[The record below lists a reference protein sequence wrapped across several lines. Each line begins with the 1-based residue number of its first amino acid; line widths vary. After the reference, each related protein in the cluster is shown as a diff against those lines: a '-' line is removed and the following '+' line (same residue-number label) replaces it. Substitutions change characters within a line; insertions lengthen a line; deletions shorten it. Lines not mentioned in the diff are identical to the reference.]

1 MSLGGGL
8 DSIVTSAEL
17 EMESEASTP
26 KRSARSPAGK
36 QESGEGTF
44 MFVDGAQYVGDFV
57 AVGGKRIR
65 QGKGKFID
73 GPELYEG
80 EWVNDAMEGQGTYK
94 FASGASYT
102 GGFKANK
109 FDGEGNYEFA
119 DGASYKGG
127 WRENKM
133 HGKGVYID
141 TDKVRWK
148 GQYHNGK
155 FFNGKSF
162 VMLR

>member
-1 MSLGGGL
+1 MSEG
-8 DSIVTSAEL
+8 D
-17 EMESEASTP
+17 ASTANTP
-26 KRSARSPAGK
+26 KRTTRSGGGK
-36 QESGEGTF
+36 QEAGEGTF
-44 MFVDGAQYVGDFV
+44 MFVDGAQYVGEFT
-57 AVGGKRIR
+57 AVGGKRLR
-65 QGKGKFID
+65 HGKGKFID
-73 GPELYEG
+73 GPELYEV

-94 FASGASYT
+94 FASGATYT
-102 GGFKANK
+102 GGFKGNK
-109 FDGEGNYEFA
+109 FDGDGTYVWA

-133 HGKGVYID
+133 HGKGLYID
-141 TDKVRWK
+141 TDNVRWK

>member
-1 MSLGGGL
+1 
-8 DSIVTSAEL
+8 
-17 EMESEASTP
+17 MESEASTP

-119 DGASYKGG
+119 DGASTRAVA
-127 WRENKM
+127 REQITARRL
-133 HGKGVYID
+133 HRP
-141 TDKVRWK
+141 DKVRWK
-148 GQYHNGK
+148 GQCNGK
-155 FFNGKSF
+155 FFNQSF